1 MIIQSNQIVLSSP
14 FDLDLSEWTNAVIE
28 KAIGEGFICTPWEP
42 DDAPVDAVTGCRAQS
57 TRNGS
62 PSNSTRQPKPP

>member
-28 KAIGEGFICTPWEP
+28 KAIGEGFICMPWEP
-42 DDAPVDAVTGCRAQS
+42 DDAFVLRLQAYFNTGLSPAEAVNACFYPTH
-57 TRNGS
+57 
-62 PSNSTRQPKPP
+62 